1 MVEGSGGEWQDEQ
14 EVSASAG
21 NGIEHGA
28 INGVERIGGSSQ
40 EFEADDVARRQDGV
54 AGSGRCV
61 FRLQPG
67 LQGWLI
73 QAAMYGSP
81 LSWPH
86 QLTIGIPERYIHT
99 PGIQ

>member
-1 MVEGSGGEWQDEQ
+1 MVEGQGGEWQDEQ

-40 EFEADDVARRQDGV
+40 ELEADDVARRRDGT
-54 AGSGRCV
+54 GSSRFREMVCV

-67 LQGWLI
+67 RQG
-73 QAAMYGSP
+73 
-81 LSWPH
+81 
-86 QLTIGIPERYIHT
+86 
-99 PGIQ
+99 